1 MSKIG
6 LPVESFIIE
15 RLAEGGWRVT
25 ERRADL
31 ADIPI
36 ADFVS
41 RRDADEWTDWKS
53 GHPALNPHV
62 K

>member
-1 MSKIG
+1 MSKVG
-6 LPVESFIIE
+6 MPVESFIKE

-31 ADIPI
+31 TDIQI

-41 RRDADEWTDWKS
+41 RSDAEEWINWKS
-53 GHPALNPHV
+53 GHPRVNPYA